1 LLNPI
6 VKVTVKAR
14 KVTVS
19 GPRGTITKDFS
30 HAAVD
35 IRVMKVALKKLS
47 GLAVRIQ
54 MWNGGYKQ
62 ACAVKTFKSL
72 IENMMVGVTEVS
84 NQLSYSSLRNDIIRY
99 FGVYFLCFFL
109 FCIVY

>member
-1 LLNPI
+1 MPDAAPYLDSSQFYPI
-6 VKVTVKAR
+6 FSMSVVKVSVKAR
-14 KVTVS
+14 KVTVT

-30 HAAVD
+30 HSAID
-35 IRVMKVALKKLS
+35 IRVMKVALKKVN

-62 ACAVKTFKSL
+62 ACSVNTFKSL

-84 NQLSYSSLRNDIIRY
+84 IQLN
-99 FGVYFLCFFL
+99 
-109 FCIVY
+109 